1 MDPMDE
7 ACKRYFLS
15 KECIMIDNEITGT
28 PCSNDVAYSDP
39 IQISNDPYNSEN
51 DYSVLCEEYNPEG
64 NFTSS
69 VEAACAREHCRV
81 DAYFLREFNEN
92 ESTLDVEFDG
102 FLGFD
107 GSTSCRVNVPIE
119 AASSSKQCCSS
130 YPDRFPFKINGG
142 SRACCESVTY
152 STFML
157 DCCIDG
163 TTRLIGTC

>member
-1 MDPMDE
+1 
-7 ACKRYFLS
+7 
-15 KECIMIDNEITGT
+15 MIDNEITGT

-92 ESTLDVEFDG
+92 ESTLDVVIFAIIVLK
-102 FLGFD
+102 LGYFPLYNKKP
-107 GSTSCRVNVPIE
+107 STGLKITFR
-119 AASSSKQCCSS
+119 
-130 YPDRFPFKINGG
+130 RF
-142 SRACCESVTY
+142 
-152 STFML
+152 
-157 DCCIDG
+157 
-163 TTRLIGTC
+163 